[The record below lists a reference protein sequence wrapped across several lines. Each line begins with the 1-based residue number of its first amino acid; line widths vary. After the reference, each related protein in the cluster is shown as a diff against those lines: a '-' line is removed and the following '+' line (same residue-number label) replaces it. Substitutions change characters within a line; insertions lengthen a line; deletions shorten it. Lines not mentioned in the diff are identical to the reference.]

1 MTQARKI
8 PAAIVLAGAATF
20 ALVVSGCS
28 SSSDTPK
35 EVTVVGKGE
44 VRGAPDI
51 LNANVGIEATAPDVS
66 GAVSAA
72 NERARAMIDALT
84 GAGVAKEDVQTSEL
98 SIQPEYA
105 NPGPLGGAST
115 ISGYRATNSVRI
127 VVRDLSKA
135 SDILD
140 KAVAAGGDAARLN
153 GVSFDIDDDSKLVA
167 DARARAFNDAKARA
181 EQYAQLSGLS
191 LDSVITINETSGSQA
206 PQPGALSADR
216 AAAESIPIEPGQ
228 QTVNFQV
235 TVKWELG

>member
-8 PAAIVLAGAATF
+8 PAAIALAGAATF
-20 ALVVSGCS
+20 ALLVSGCS
-28 SSSDTPK
+28 SSSDSPK
-35 EVTVVGKGE
+35 EVTVVGNGE

-66 GAVSAA
+66 GAVNAA
-72 NERARAMIDALT
+72 NERARSMIDAIT

-105 NPGPLGGAST
+105 NPGPTGGAST
-115 ISGYRATNSVRI
+115 ISGYRATNSLRI
-127 VVRDLSKA
+127 VIRDLSKA

-140 KAVAAGGDAARLN
+140 KAIAAGGDSARLN
-153 GVSFDIDDDSKLVA
+153 GVSFDISDDSKLVA

-191 LDSVITINETSGSQA
+191 LDSVVTINESSGGSQA
-206 PQPGALSADR
+206 PQPGTLSTDR
-216 AAAESIPIEPGQ
+216 AAASVPIEPGQ
-228 QTVNFQV
+228 QTLSFQV